1 MFFKI
6 YKHFLF
12 IYFLLGLSP
21 YFTLKPKTTKYE
33 KVFRFV
39 PCCISVTITVC
50 LFIYSFATN
59 RTIFLVYGKINDF
72 IAYSYLLA
80 LIAFNLSGSYQCIR
94 YHNVYF
100 DLMKRIHRT
109 DRFSHLSSHKSHR
122 LLRKQILVKCLL
134 ILATYST
141 AILVLFLNNT
151 TVETIFFKI
160 ELVVLQL
167 GCSMN
172 TMHTIMYIDIVRSH
186 LNINGKFMLNAALSY
201 GEMCTKRRY
210 LNLKSF
216 KKIYFDWW
224 NIMQQINIYFGWS
237 LLAFLIKCFVEVS
250 YTLYFYF
257 LMLQTGLDALTILRK
272 HLSRFYV

>member
-6 YKHFLF
+6 YKHFLL
-12 IYFLLGLSP
+12 IYFLFGLSP
-21 YFTLKPKTTKYE
+21 YFTLKPKATKYD

-72 IAYSYLLA
+72 IADSYLLA

-94 YHNVYF
+94 YHGVYF
-100 DLMKRIHRT
+100 DLLKRMHRN
-109 DRFSHLSSHKSHR
+109 DGFSYLSSHKSQR
-122 LLRKQILVKCLL
+122 LLRMQILAKGLL
-134 ILATYST
+134 ILATYSA

-151 TVETIFFKI
+151 TAESIFFKVEI
-160 ELVVLQL
+160 VVLQFGSSL
-167 GCSMN
+167 N
-172 TMHTIMYIDIVRSH
+172 TLHTIMYIEIVRSH
-186 LNINGKFMLNAALSY
+186 LSNSGKFMLNAALSY

-216 KKIYFDWW
+216 KKVYFDWW
-224 NIMQQINIYFGWS
+224 NIMQKINIYFGWS

-257 LMLQTGLDALTILRK
+257 LMLQTGLDAITILRK
-272 HLSRFYV
+272 LNI